1 MKARYNISLLLGIQL
16 FAHIHSFSQPIQFT
30 SHTIYQASSR
40 IFFTSAA
47 DLDND
52 GDQDVLY
59 TQPNQEL
66 LQWYENQ
73 GEGDFLIREVGNFP
87 EAFSVWVIDFDDDGD
102 NDLFASS
109 YDPAQVVYF
118 ENDGQQVFSYHLIS
132 TEIPHPLTIAAGDID
147 GDGDD
152 DIACATQDANKGMML
167 LRNDG
172 NLVFTPMD
180 LSSQPYSSTW
190 VILEDL
196 DRDGDIDVLG
206 NNFHNN
212 GGVLW
217 YEQTSPLVFTE
228 HLVPFPGTHGFT
240 AADLDGDDDTDLA
253 AVACGV
259 QVAWFE
265 NDGLNNFTSHL
276 LDENFD
282 CAVSITAA
290 DLDLDQK
297 MDLVASAWS
306 ANQIAWWQ
314 NENGHSFTKYLVSD
328 SLLRPNCVHVAD
340 FNNDGLPDIVS
351 GGYSGKLM
359 WLENTGHGVGGIT
372 PNKDGFAQVGFQ
384 PETQT
389 LEIRLNSNINH
400 ATASIFRI
408 DGKVLK
414 SENVSSIPKRID
426 CTNWAP
432 GIYFVRLASGER
444 SSSHKF
450 SVYR

>member
-1 MKARYNISLLLGIQL
+1 MFFRILQNGIAFTVPSSYFREKKQMKARYIISLLLGIQL
-16 FAHIHSFSQPIQFT
+16 FAHMNSFGQPIQFT

-73 GEGDFLIREVGNFP
+73 GEGDFLIREIGNFP
-87 EAFSVWVIDFDDDGD
+87 EAFSVWMIDFDDDGD

-180 LSSQPYSSTW
+180 LSAQPYSSTW
-190 VILEDL
+190 VMLEDL

-240 AADLDGDDDTDLA
+240 AADLDGDDDTDL
-253 AVACGV
+253 
-259 QVAWFE
+259 
-265 NDGLNNFTSHL
+265 
-276 LDENFD
+276 
-282 CAVSITAA
+282 
-290 DLDLDQK
+290 DLDQK

-328 SLLRPNCVHVAD
+328 SLLRPNCVYVAD

-359 WLENTGHGVGGIT
+359 W
-372 PNKDGFAQVGFQ
+372 
-384 PETQT
+384 
-389 LEIRLNSNINH
+389 
-400 ATASIFRI
+400 
-408 DGKVLK
+408 